1 MKIALIFILTF
12 TIQNSFSAVDGSK
25 LYTPSSLEW
34 MYLNCIS
41 LIANNHAIDLK
52 FQCQLEEP
60 NTISVITEHKG
71 KNSQKLA
78 AIVSSGLAETI
89 KKYAKNKGWIWL
101 KIKAVTLNID
111 DMSEGKI
118 LVETLTF

>member
-25 LYTPSSLEW
+25 PYTPSSLEW
-34 MYLNCIS
+34 MYFNCIS

-60 NTISVITEHKG
+60 NTVSVITEHKG

-78 AIVSSGLAETI
+78 GLASSGLAANI

-101 KIKAVTLNID
+101 KIKAETLNID
-111 DMSEGKI
+111 NMSEGKI
-118 LVETLTF
+118 LVETLSF